1 MNKNINKNYST
12 ISFSKKNEN
21 QIKRNI
27 TDLNN
32 YFFDSYQNISNSFLK
47 PECKSKE
54 KKISNKKLTKD
65 NITKFVNKFKTKK
78 ALIANKTNNNLIY
91 SFSPL
96 ISQRVDNS
104 LEKSIKNIN
113 YIKKELTW
121 EHKQKPNRRIFSRE
135 YEIEKINKIL
145 DKNNS
150 FKSNDNEIKNNILKN
165 HNLRKYHNYSSSLTL
180 NGFNKNN
187 KNIFKEYNLGKRN
200 IHNMKKFEYN
210 RNYLKPFKKEKIN
223 KIFPQNEVE
232 EFSNGLM
239 FSPYF

>member
-54 KKISNKKLTKD
+54 KKASNKKLTKD

-91 SFSPL
+91 SFSPI

-104 LEKSIKNIN
+104 FEKSIKNIN

-121 EHKQKPNRRIFSRE
+121 EHKQKPIRRVFSRE

-150 FKSNDNEIKNNILKN
+150 FKSNDNEIKNNVLKN

-187 KNIFKEYNLGKRN
+187 KNIFKENNLGKRSIYN
-200 IHNMKKFEYN
+200 IKKFEFN
-210 RNYLKPFKKEKIN
+210 QNYLKPFKKEKIN

>member
-47 PECKSKE
+47 PECKSIE
-54 KKISNKKLTKD
+54 KKVSNKKLTKD
-65 NITKFVNKFKTKK
+65 NITKFVNKFKTNKV
-78 ALIANKTNNNLIY
+78 LIANKTNNNLIY
-91 SFSPL
+91 SFSPI

-113 YIKKELTW
+113 YIKKELAW
-121 EHKQKPNRRIFSRE
+121 EHKQKPNRRVFSRE

-145 DKNNS
+145 VNKL
-150 FKSNDNEIKNNILKN
+150 NDNEIKNNDLKN
-165 HNLRKYHNYSSSLTL
+165 HNLRKNQNYSSSLTL
-180 NGFNKNN
+180 YGINKNN
-187 KNIFKEYNLGKRN
+187 KNMFKESNLGKRN
-200 IHNMKKFEYN
+200 IYNIKKSEYN
-210 RNYLKPFKKEKIN
+210 QNYLKPFKKEKIN